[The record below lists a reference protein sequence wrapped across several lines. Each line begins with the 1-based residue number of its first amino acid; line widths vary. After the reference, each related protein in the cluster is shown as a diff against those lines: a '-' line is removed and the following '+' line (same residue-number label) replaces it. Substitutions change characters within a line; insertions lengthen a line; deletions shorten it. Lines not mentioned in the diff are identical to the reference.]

1 MLGNAV
7 LCSTNTGTS
16 YYVEDNKSGYIFKSG
31 SVNSLKSKLEYIID
45 NPKQLSIVASAV
57 RDIYES
63 NFDMDYFK
71 DNVFNLLIEGDK

>member
-1 MLGNAV
+1 MLENAV
-7 LCSTNTGTS
+7 LCSTNTGKS

-31 SVNSLKSKLEYIID
+31 SVYSLKSKLEYIVD
-45 NPKQLSIVASAV
+45 NPKQLPIVSSAE

-71 DNVFNLLIEGDK
+71 DNVFIY